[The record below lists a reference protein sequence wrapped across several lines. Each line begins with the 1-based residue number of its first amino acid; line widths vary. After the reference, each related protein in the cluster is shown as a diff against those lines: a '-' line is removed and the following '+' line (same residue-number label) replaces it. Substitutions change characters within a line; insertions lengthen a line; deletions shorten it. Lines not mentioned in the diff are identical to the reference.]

1 MQYSQLKLQVNV
13 FLLSSNSQLSFI
25 KTHPY
30 YFTFN
35 LGVLKFQL
43 NLSKQSRKACCYV
56 GGTTINTSIYLD
68 SK

>member
-1 MQYSQLKLQVNV
+1 MHYSQIKLQVNA

-43 NLSKQSRKACCYV
+43 NLRKQSRKACCCNNNQHQHLPRFKV
-56 GGTTINTSIYLD
+56 N
-68 SK
+68 